1 MKCMRVIFFI
11 SNLSPCVP
19 TKDCQLFQRQ
29 TASASHLYILYI
41 NRCFWVYDHDKLYFF
56 KTTYAKI
63 QRWSE
68 LGSKTTFICDCYIIW
83 IRFLFFSEER
93 VRLKPSNISV
103 PIYPLSSVKHNINVV
118 KNFCSWSKYHTKYHI
133 SLSLWAIRSF
143 VSETNMN
150 LRLLCAGKL
159 WKGLIYG
166 HFCHLW
172 SSTASVLHRFGKK

>member
-41 NRCFWVYDHDKLYFF
+41 NLCFWVYDHDKLYFF

-103 PIYPLSSVKHNINVV
+103 PIYSLSSVKHNINVV
-118 KNFCSWSKYHTKYHI
+118 KNFCSWSKNHTKYKSVFVSHTLI
-133 SLSLWAIRSF
+133 CVRNKHEFKVALCRKTLVGADLWA
-143 VSETNMN
+143 
-150 LRLLCAGKL
+150 
-159 WKGLIYG
+159 
-166 HFCHLW
+166 FCHLW